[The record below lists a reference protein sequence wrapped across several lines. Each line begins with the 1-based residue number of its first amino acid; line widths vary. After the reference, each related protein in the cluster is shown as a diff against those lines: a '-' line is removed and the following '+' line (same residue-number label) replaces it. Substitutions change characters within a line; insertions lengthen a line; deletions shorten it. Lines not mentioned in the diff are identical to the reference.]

1 MICKI
6 TDMELFKILKNKKFI
21 AAVILLLL
29 LNCAF
34 FYITQQKNLKEFD
47 INIDAYSR
55 VFSENSYIFSED
67 NAKETVIEKN
77 NEIQIIKSFADAEKL
92 KAENAEEYEYYAQ
105 EEAALITEYPSLY
118 REYKEGKYLDE
129 ELSALTDFYSHFAY
143 QVEYQNDYQSYI
155 DSIAEN
161 SRELTSKK
169 LFSDKTSFSYKSI
182 QKTAHDFSKNR
193 DLQLKLVNDL
203 PVSAVLNYNI
213 RDFVLILLCVFIVII
228 FTAEKN
234 VNILINTCR
243 NGRMM
248 LKIKQLPVLLLFSF
262 LISSL
267 VYISEIL
274 IALKIY
280 NAPLDFSAPIQSADM
295 FSDCVLYI
303 SFLQLI
309 AVNIIFKAVIAVMT
323 ASLMWLLISLSSNI
337 ILDCGIAGAVAA
349 AELLLYKNISEQSSL
364 SFLKTFNI
372 FSLFDYSSITEYS
385 LISVFSVPV
394 RAEKIIWVIVLFITV
409 CVAVLVIISSKRN
422 YPVKTPSNV
431 FAFLQRILKY
441 LNTVYLKI
449 QSAVYAGRYETF
461 KLMHIGKGILVVAVF
476 FLIIGF
482 SFNTNTLVF
491 SPEETFLNDYYEEYG
506 GKLSSAVYDSIDK
519 MQSESQAVEKEFNAK
534 SKQFADGEISFEE
547 YELALAKNDAYD
559 TQRKA
564 VEVLR
569 EQVGR
574 IEVLKEKEIEPVL
587 INEAGYNSLFS
598 PLSNQSELL
607 LLLCAVI
614 IIFSSAFSIEKS
626 SNMLS
631 LNHCAKNGRQNL
643 YLKKILCVIPKTFA
657 LTLISYLSM
666 ILQINYFYKI
676 EYLSADIHNL
686 QILQNV
692 DIEVSI
698 LEYLIINFL
707 FEFLFVTAAAFI
719 TVSLSSFMPQMAVII
734 ISAGLF
740 VLPGALNMADID
752 FAKEVSASFL
762 FNFNSFVLDKGLNAY
777 SFAVHFILIIVCAAM
792 LYMSNRK
799 WCLTKDR

>member
-1 MICKI
+1 MICNI

-105 EEAALITEYPSLY
+105 EEAALITEYHSLY

-143 QVEYQNDYQSYI
+143 QAEYQNDYQSYI

-182 QKTAHDFSKNR
+182 QKTAQDFSKNR

-213 RDFVLILLCVFIVII
+213 GDFVLILLCVFIVII
-228 FTAEKN
+228 FKAEKN

-295 FSDCVLYI
+295 FSDCVLHI
-303 SFLQLI
+303 SILQLI
-309 AVNIIFKAVIAVMT
+309 VANIIFKAVIAVMT
-323 ASLMWLLISLSSNI
+323 AFLMWLLISLSSNI
-337 ILDCGIAGAVAA
+337 ILDCGIAGAIAA
-349 AELLLYKNISEQSSL
+349 EELLLYKNISEQSSL

-449 QSAVYAGRYETF
+449 QSTVYAGRYETF
-461 KLMHIGKGILVVAVF
+461 KLMHIGKGILVVSVF

-506 GKLSSAVYDSIDK
+506 GELSSAVYDSIDK
-519 MQSESQAVEKEFNAK
+519 MQSESQAVEKEFNVK

-574 IEVLKEKEIEPVL
+574 IEVLKEKGIEPVL

-614 IIFSSAFSIEKS
+614 IIFSSAFSIEKA

-643 YLKKILCVIPKTFA
+643 YFKKILCVIPKTFA

-752 FAKEVSASFL
+752 FAKEVSASFM
-762 FNFNSFVLDKGLNAY
+762 FNFNSFVLDKGLSAY
-777 SFAVHFILIIVCAAM
+777 SFAVNFILIIVCAAM

>member
-1 MICKI
+1 
-6 TDMELFKILKNKKFI
+6 MELFKILKNKKFI

-29 LNCAF
+29 LNCVF

-143 QVEYQNDYQSYI
+143 QAEYQNDYQSYI

-182 QKTAHDFSKNR
+182 KKTAQDFSKNR

-213 RDFVLILLCVFIVII
+213 GDFVLILLCVFIVII

-295 FSDCVLYI
+295 FSDCVLHI
-303 SFLQLI
+303 SILQLI
-309 AVNIIFKAVIAVMT
+309 AANIIFKAVIAVMT
-323 ASLMWLLISLSSNI
+323 AFLMWLLISLSSNI
-337 ILDCGIAGAVAA
+337 ILDCGIAGAIAA

-461 KLMHIGKGILVVAVF
+461 KLMHIGKGILVVAMF

-506 GKLSSAVYDSIDK
+506 GELSSAVYDSIDK

-574 IEVLKEKEIEPVL
+574 IEVLKEKGIEPVL

-607 LLLCAVI
+607 FLLCAVI
-614 IIFSSAFSIEKS
+614 IIFSSAFSIEKT

-740 VLPGALNMADID
+740 VLPGALNMADIN

-777 SFAVHFILIIVCAAM
+777 SFAVNFILIIVCAAM

>member
-1 MICKI
+1 MATLKHINSKNA
-6 TDMELFKILKNKKFI
+6 DYGAAEQYLLFEHDEFTMKPVLDETGRLIPREDCRLST
-21 AAVILLLL
+21 
-29 LNCAF
+29 LNCGGDDFAVACMRA
-34 FYITQQKNLKEFD
+34 NLR
-47 INIDAYSR
+47 Y
-55 VFSENSYIFSED
+55 
-67 NAKETVIEKN
+67 EKN
-77 NEIQIIKSFADAEKL
+77 QRREDVKSHHYIISFDPRDGPDNGL
-92 KAENAEEYEYYAQ
+92 TVDRVQ
-105 EEAALITEYPSLY
+105 ELGEQFC
-118 REYKEGKYLDE
+118 KE
-129 ELSALTDFYSHFAY
+129 HFPGH
-143 QVEYQNDYQSYI
+143 QV
-155 DSIAEN
+155 
-161 SRELTSKK
+161 
-169 LFSDKTSFSYKSI
+169 
-182 QKTAHDFSKNR
+182 
-193 DLQLKLVNDL
+193 LVCTHPDGHNH
-203 PVSAVLNYNI
+203 SGNI
-213 RDFVLILLCVFIVII
+213 HVHIVINSLRI
-228 FTAEKN
+228 EEVPF
-234 VNILINTCR
+234 
-243 NGRMM
+243 
-248 LKIKQLPVLLLFSF
+248 LPYMDRPV
-262 LISSL
+262 
-267 VYISEIL
+267 
-274 IALKIY
+274 
-280 NAPLDFSAPIQSADM
+280 DT
-295 FSDCVLYI
+295 
-303 SFLQLI
+303 
-309 AVNIIFKAVIAVMT
+309 KAGCKHRCT
-323 ASLMWLLISLSSNI
+323 
-337 ILDCGIAGAVAA
+337 D
-349 AELLLYKNISEQSSL
+349 
-364 SFLKTFNI
+364 
-372 FSLFDYSSITEYS
+372 
-385 LISVFSVPV
+385 
-394 RAEKIIWVIVLFITV
+394 
-409 CVAVLVIISSKRN
+409 
-422 YPVKTPSNV
+422 
-431 FAFLQRILKY
+431 LQRILKY

-491 SPEETFLNDYYEEYG
+491 SPEETFLNDYYEKYG

-519 MQSESQAVEKEFNAK
+519 MQSESQAVEKEFNVK
-534 SKQFADGEISFEE
+534 SKQFAEGEISFEE

-574 IEVLKEKEIEPVL
+574 IEVLKEKGIEPVL

-614 IIFSSAFSIEKS
+614 IIFSSAFSIEKA

-643 YLKKILCVIPKTFA
+643 YFKKILCVIPKTFA

-752 FAKEVSASFL
+752 FAKEVSASFM
-762 FNFNSFVLDKGLNAY
+762 FNFNSFVLDKGLSAY

-792 LYMSNRK
+792 FYMSNRR

>member
-1 MICKI
+1 
-6 TDMELFKILKNKKFI
+6 MELFKILKNKKFI

-29 LNCAF
+29 LNCVF

-143 QVEYQNDYQSYI
+143 QAEYQNDYQSYI

-182 QKTAHDFSKNR
+182 KKTAQDFSKNR

-213 RDFVLILLCVFIVII
+213 GDFVLILLCVFIVII

-248 LKIKQLPVLLLFSF
+248 LKIKQLPVLLLFSL

-295 FSDCVLYI
+295 FSDCVLHI
-303 SFLQLI
+303 SILQLI
-309 AVNIIFKAVIAVMT
+309 AANIIFKAVIAVMT
-323 ASLMWLLISLSSNI
+323 AFLMWLLISLSSNI
-337 ILDCGIAGAVAA
+337 ILDCGIAGAIAA

-461 KLMHIGKGILVVAVF
+461 KLMHIGKGILVVAMF

-519 MQSESQAVEKEFNAK
+519 MQSESQAVEKEFNVK
-534 SKQFADGEISFEE
+534 SKQFAEGEISFEE

-574 IEVLKEKEIEPVL
+574 IEVLKEKGIEPVF
-587 INEAGYNSLFS
+587 INESGYNSLFS

-614 IIFSSAFSIEKS
+614 IIFSSAFSIEKA

-657 LTLISYLSM
+657 LTLISYFSM

-698 LEYLIINFL
+698 LQYLIINFL

>member
-1 MICKI
+1 
-6 TDMELFKILKNKKFI
+6 MELFKILKNKKFI

-77 NEIQIIKSFADAEKL
+77 NEIQIIKSFSDAEKL

-105 EEAALITEYPSLY
+105 EEAALITEYHSLY

-143 QVEYQNDYQSYI
+143 QAEYQNDYQSYI

-182 QKTAHDFSKNR
+182 QKTAQDFSKNR

-213 RDFVLILLCVFIVII
+213 GDFVLILLCVFIVII

-280 NAPLDFSAPIQSADM
+280 NAPLDFSAPIQSAYM
-295 FSDCVLYI
+295 FSDCVLHI
-303 SFLQLI
+303 SILQLI
-309 AVNIIFKAVIAVMT
+309 VANIIFKAVIAVMT

-337 ILDCGIAGAVAA
+337 ILDCGIAGAIAA
-349 AELLLYKNISEQSSL
+349 AELLLYKNISEQSSF
-364 SFLKTFNI
+364 SFLKIFNI
-372 FSLFDYSSITEYS
+372 FSLFDYRSITEYS

-394 RAEKIIWVIVLFITV
+394 RAEKIIWVIVLFISV

-422 YPVKTPSNV
+422 YSVKTPSNV

-506 GKLSSAVYDSIDK
+506 GELSSAVYDSIDK
-519 MQSESQAVEKEFNAK
+519 MQSESQAVEKEFNVK
-534 SKQFADGEISFEE
+534 SKQFADGKISFEE

-574 IEVLKEKEIEPVL
+574 IEVLKEKGIEPVL

-614 IIFSSAFSIEKS
+614 IIFSSAFSIEKA

-643 YLKKILCVIPKTFA
+643 YLKKILCVIPKTFT
-657 LTLISYLSM
+657 LTLISYLYM

-740 VLPGALNMADID
+740 VLPGALNMADIN

-792 LYMSNRK
+792 LYMSNRR

>member
-1 MICKI
+1 
-6 TDMELFKILKNKKFI
+6 MELFKILKNKKFI

-47 INIDAYSR
+47 ISIDAYSR

-143 QVEYQNDYQSYI
+143 QAEYQNDYQSYI

-182 QKTAHDFSKNR
+182 QKTAQDFSKNR

-213 RDFVLILLCVFIVII
+213 GDFVLILLCVFIVII

-280 NAPLDFSAPIQSADM
+280 NAPLDFFAPIQSADM
-295 FSDCVLYI
+295 FSDCVLHI
-303 SFLQLI
+303 SILQLI

-394 RAEKIIWVIVLFITV
+394 RAEKIIWIIVLFITV
-409 CVAVLVIISSKRN
+409 CVAVLVIISAKRN

-506 GKLSSAVYDSIDK
+506 GELSSAVYDSIDK

-574 IEVLKEKEIEPVL
+574 IEVLKENGIEPVL

-614 IIFSSAFSIEKS
+614 IIFSSAFSIEKA
-626 SNMLS
+626 SNMFS

-740 VLPGALNMADID
+740 VLPGALNMANIN
-752 FAKEVSASFL
+752 FAKEVSASFM

-792 LYMSNRK
+792 LYMSNRR

>member
-1 MICKI
+1 
-6 TDMELFKILKNKKFI
+6 MELFKILKNKKFI

-143 QVEYQNDYQSYI
+143 QAEYQNDYQSYI

-213 RDFVLILLCVFIVII
+213 GDFVLILLCVFIVII

-295 FSDCVLYI
+295 FSDCILHI

-309 AVNIIFKAVIAVMT
+309 VVNIIFKAVIAVMT

-394 RAEKIIWVIVLFITV
+394 RAEKIIWIIVLFITV
-409 CVAVLVIISSKRN
+409 CVAVLVIISAKRN

-519 MQSESQAVEKEFNAK
+519 MQSESQAVEKEFNVK
-534 SKQFADGEISFEE
+534 SKQFAEGEISFEE

-574 IEVLKEKEIEPVL
+574 IEVLKEKGIEPVF

-614 IIFSSAFSIEKS
+614 IIFSSAFSIEKA

-643 YLKKILCVIPKTFA
+643 YFKKILCVISKTFA

-707 FEFLFVTAAAFI
+707 FEFLFVTAVAFI

-777 SFAVHFILIIVCAAM
+777 SFAVNFILIIVCAAM
-792 LYMSNRK
+792 LYMSNRR

>member
-1 MICKI
+1 
-6 TDMELFKILKNKKFI
+6 MELFKILKNKKFI

-143 QVEYQNDYQSYI
+143 QAEYQNDYQSYI

-213 RDFVLILLCVFIVII
+213 GDFVLILLCIFIVII

-248 LKIKQLPVLLLFSF
+248 LKIKQLPVLLLFPL

-295 FSDCVLYI
+295 FSDCVLHI

-309 AVNIIFKAVIAVMT
+309 VANIIFKAVIAVMT

-337 ILDCGIAGAVAA
+337 ILDCGIAGAIAA

-506 GKLSSAVYDSIDK
+506 GELSSAVYDSIDK

-574 IEVLKEKEIEPVL
+574 IEVLKEKGIEPVL

-598 PLSNQSELL
+598 TLSNQSELL

-676 EYLSADIHNL
+676 EYLSADIHNV

-707 FEFLFVTAAAFI
+707 FEFLFVTAVAFI

-740 VLPGALNMADID
+740 VLPGALNMADIN

-792 LYMSNRK
+792 LYMSNRR

>member
-1 MICKI
+1 
-6 TDMELFKILKNKKFI
+6 MELFKILKNKKFI

-118 REYKEGKYLDE
+118 REYKEGKYLDV

-143 QVEYQNDYQSYI
+143 QAEYQNDYQSYI

-182 QKTAHDFSKNR
+182 QKTAQDFSKNK

-213 RDFVLILLCVFIVII
+213 GDFVLILLCVFIVII

-248 LKIKQLPVLLLFSF
+248 LKIKQLPVLLLFSL

-295 FSDCVLYI
+295 FSDCVLHI
-303 SFLQLI
+303 SILQLI
-309 AVNIIFKAVIAVMT
+309 VANIIFKAAIAVMT
-323 ASLMWLLISLSSNI
+323 ASLMWLLISLNSNI
-337 ILDCGIAGAVAA
+337 ILDCGIAGAIAA

-461 KLMHIGKGILVVAVF
+461 KLMHIGKGVLVVAVF

-506 GKLSSAVYDSIDK
+506 GELSSAVYDSIDK

-534 SKQFADGEISFEE
+534 SKQFADGEISFGE

-569 EQVGR
+569 NQVGR
-574 IEVLKEKEIEPVL
+574 IEVLKEKGIEPVL

-614 IIFSSAFSIEKS
+614 IIFSSAFSIEKA

-707 FEFLFVTAAAFI
+707 FEFLFVTAVAFI

-740 VLPGALNMADID
+740 VLPGALNMADIN

-777 SFAVHFILIIVCAAM
+777 SFAVNFILIIVCAAM

>member
-1 MICKI
+1 
-6 TDMELFKILKNKKFI
+6 MELFKILKNKKFI

-77 NEIQIIKSFADAEKL
+77 NEIQIIKSFSDAEKL

-105 EEAALITEYPSLY
+105 EEAALITEYHSLY

-143 QVEYQNDYQSYI
+143 QAEYQNDYQSYI

-182 QKTAHDFSKNR
+182 QKTAQDFSKNR

-213 RDFVLILLCVFIVII
+213 GDFVLILLCVFIVII

-248 LKIKQLPVLLLFSF
+248 LKIKQLPVLLLFSL

-295 FSDCVLYI
+295 FSDCVLHI
-303 SFLQLI
+303 SILQLI
-309 AVNIIFKAVIAVMT
+309 VANIIFKAVIAVMT

-394 RAEKIIWVIVLFITV
+394 RAEKIILVIVLFITV

-449 QSAVYAGRYETF
+449 QSTVYAGRYETF
-461 KLMHIGKGILVVAVF
+461 KLMHIGKGILVVAMF

-506 GKLSSAVYDSIDK
+506 GKLSSTVYDSIDK
-519 MQSESQAVEKEFNAK
+519 MQSESQAVEKEFNVK
-534 SKQFADGEISFEE
+534 SKQFAEGEISFEE

-574 IEVLKEKEIEPVL
+574 IEVLKEKGIEPVL

-614 IIFSSAFSIEKS
+614 IIFSSAFSIEKT

-643 YLKKILCVIPKTFA
+643 YFKKILCVIPKTFT

-752 FAKEVSASFL
+752 FAKEVSASFM
-762 FNFNSFVLDKGLNAY
+762 FNFNSFVLDKGLSAY

-799 WCLTKDR
+799 WCLTKNR

>member
-1 MICKI
+1 
-6 TDMELFKILKNKKFI
+6 MELFKILKNKKFI

-34 FYITQQKNLKEFD
+34 FYITQQNNLKEFD

-67 NAKETVIEKN
+67 SAKETVIEKN

-143 QVEYQNDYQSYI
+143 QAEYQNDYQSYI
-155 DSIAEN
+155 ASIAEN

-182 QKTAHDFSKNR
+182 KKTAQDFSKNK

-213 RDFVLILLCVFIVII
+213 GDFVLILLCVFIVII

-280 NAPLDFSAPIQSADM
+280 NAPLDFSTPIQSADM
-295 FSDCVLYI
+295 FSDCVLHI
-303 SFLQLI
+303 SILQLI
-309 AVNIIFKAVIAVMT
+309 VANIIFKAVIAVMT

-337 ILDCGIAGAVAA
+337 ILDCGIAGAIAA
-349 AELLLYKNISEQSSL
+349 EELLLYKNISEQSSL

-506 GKLSSAVYDSIDK
+506 GELSSAVYDSIDK
-519 MQSESQAVEKEFNAK
+519 MQSESQAVEKEFNVK
-534 SKQFADGEISFEE
+534 SKQFAEGEISFEE

-574 IEVLKEKEIEPVL
+574 IEVLKEKGIEPVL

-607 LLLCAVI
+607 FLLCAVI
-614 IIFSSAFSIEKS
+614 IIFSSAFSIEKT

-643 YLKKILCVIPKTFA
+643 YFKKILCVIPKTFT

-752 FAKEVSASFL
+752 FAKEVSASFM
-762 FNFNSFVLDKGLNAY
+762 FNFNSFVLDKGLSAY

-792 LYMSNRK
+792 LYMSNRR

>member
-1 MICKI
+1 
-6 TDMELFKILKNKKFI
+6 MELFKILKNKKFI

-67 NAKETVIEKN
+67 SAKETVIEKN

-105 EEAALITEYPSLY
+105 EEAALITEYHSLY

-143 QVEYQNDYQSYI
+143 QAEYQNDYQSYI

-182 QKTAHDFSKNR
+182 QKTAQDFSKNR

-213 RDFVLILLCVFIVII
+213 GDFVLILLCVFIVII

-248 LKIKQLPVLLLFSF
+248 LKIKQLPVLLLFSL

-295 FSDCVLYI
+295 FSDCVLHI
-303 SFLQLI
+303 SILQLI
-309 AVNIIFKAVIAVMT
+309 VANIIFKAVIAVMT
-323 ASLMWLLISLSSNI
+323 ASLMWLLISLSNNI
-337 ILDCGIAGAVAA
+337 ILDCGIAGAIAA

-449 QSAVYAGRYETF
+449 QSTVYAGRYETF
-461 KLMHIGKGILVVAVF
+461 KLMHIGKGILVVSVF

-506 GKLSSAVYDSIDK
+506 GELSSAVYDSIDK
-519 MQSESQAVEKEFNAK
+519 MQSESQAVEKEFNVK

-574 IEVLKEKEIEPVL
+574 IEVLKEKGIEPVL

-614 IIFSSAFSIEKS
+614 IIFSSAFSIEKA

-643 YLKKILCVIPKTFA
+643 YLKKILCVIPKTSA

-740 VLPGALNMADID
+740 VLPGALNMADIN

-777 SFAVHFILIIVCAAM
+777 SFAVNFILIIVCAAM
-792 LYMSNRK
+792 LYMSNRR

>member
-1 MICKI
+1 
-6 TDMELFKILKNKKFI
+6 MELFKILKNKKFI

-77 NEIQIIKSFADAEKL
+77 NEIQIIKSFSDAEKL

-105 EEAALITEYPSLY
+105 EEAALITEYHSLY

-143 QVEYQNDYQSYI
+143 QAEYQNDYQSYI

-182 QKTAHDFSKNR
+182 QKTAQDFSKNR

-213 RDFVLILLCVFIVII
+213 GDFVLILLCVFIVII

-295 FSDCVLYI
+295 FSDCVLHI
-303 SFLQLI
+303 SILQLI
-309 AVNIIFKAVIAVMT
+309 VANIIFKAVIAVMT

-337 ILDCGIAGAVAA
+337 ILDCGIAGAIAA

-506 GKLSSAVYDSIDK
+506 GELSSAVYDSIDK
-519 MQSESQAVEKEFNAK
+519 MQSESQAVEKEFNVK

-574 IEVLKEKEIEPVL
+574 IEVLKEKGIEPVL

-614 IIFSSAFSIEKS
+614 IIFSSAFSIEKA

-740 VLPGALNMADID
+740 VLPGALNMADIN

-762 FNFNSFVLDKGLNAY
+762 FNFNSFVLDKGLSAH

-792 LYMSNRK
+792 LYMSNRR

>member
-1 MICKI
+1 
-6 TDMELFKILKNKKFI
+6 MELFKILKNKKFI

-29 LNCAF
+29 LNCVF

-143 QVEYQNDYQSYI
+143 QAEYQNDYQSYI

-182 QKTAHDFSKNR
+182 QKTAQDFSKNR

-213 RDFVLILLCVFIVII
+213 GDFVLILLCVFIVII
-228 FTAEKN
+228 FKAEKN

-295 FSDCVLYI
+295 FSDCVLHI
-303 SFLQLI
+303 SILQLI
-309 AVNIIFKAVIAVMT
+309 VANIIFKAVIAVMT

-337 ILDCGIAGAVAA
+337 ILDCGIAGAIAA
-349 AELLLYKNISEQSSL
+349 EELLLYKNISEQSSL

-449 QSAVYAGRYETF
+449 QSTVYAGRYETF
-461 KLMHIGKGILVVAVF
+461 KLMHIGKGILVVSVF

-506 GKLSSAVYDSIDK
+506 GELSSAVYDSIDK
-519 MQSESQAVEKEFNAK
+519 MQSESQAVEKEFNVK

-574 IEVLKEKEIEPVL
+574 IEVLKEKGIEPVL

-614 IIFSSAFSIEKS
+614 IIFSSAFSIEKA

-643 YLKKILCVIPKTFA
+643 YFKKILCVIPKTFA

-752 FAKEVSASFL
+752 FAKEVSASFM
-762 FNFNSFVLDKGLNAY
+762 FNFNSFVLDKGLSAY
-777 SFAVHFILIIVCAAM
+777 SFAVNFILIIVCAAM

>member
-1 MICKI
+1 
-6 TDMELFKILKNKKFI
+6 MELFKILKNKKFI

-67 NAKETVIEKN
+67 SAKETVIEKN

-143 QVEYQNDYQSYI
+143 QAEYQNDYQSYI

-213 RDFVLILLCVFIVII
+213 GDFVLILLCVFIVII

-248 LKIKQLPVLLLFSF
+248 LKIKQLPVLLLLSF

-295 FSDCVLYI
+295 FSDCVLHI
-303 SFLQLI
+303 SILQLI
-309 AVNIIFKAVIAVMT
+309 VANIIFKAVIAVMT

-491 SPEETFLNDYYEEYG
+491 SSEETFLNDYYEEYG
-506 GKLSSAVYDSIDK
+506 GELSSAVYDSIDK
-519 MQSESQAVEKEFNAK
+519 MQSESQDVEKEFNAK

-574 IEVLKEKEIEPVL
+574 IEVLKEKGIEPVL

-607 LLLCAVI
+607 FLLCAVI
-614 IIFSSAFSIEKS
+614 IIFSSAFSIEKA

-657 LTLISYLSM
+657 LILISYLSM

-752 FAKEVSASFL
+752 FAKEVSVSFL

-792 LYMSNRK
+792 LYMSNRR

>member
-1 MICKI
+1 
-6 TDMELFKILKNKKFI
+6 MELFKILKNKKFI

-67 NAKETVIEKN
+67 SAKETVIEKN

-143 QVEYQNDYQSYI
+143 QAEYQNDYQSYI

-182 QKTAHDFSKNR
+182 QKTAQDFSKNR

-213 RDFVLILLCVFIVII
+213 GDFVLILLCVFIVII

-295 FSDCVLYI
+295 FSDCVLHI
-303 SFLQLI
+303 SILQLI
-309 AVNIIFKAVIAVMT
+309 VANIIFKAVIAVMT

-337 ILDCGIAGAVAA
+337 ILDCGIAGAIAA
-349 AELLLYKNISEQSSL
+349 AELLLYKNISEQSSF
-364 SFLKTFNI
+364 SFLKIFNI
-372 FSLFDYSSITEYS
+372 FSLFDYRSITEYS

-394 RAEKIIWVIVLFITV
+394 RAEKIIWVIVLFISV

-422 YPVKTPSNV
+422 YSVKTPSNV

-506 GKLSSAVYDSIDK
+506 GELSSAVYDSIDK
-519 MQSESQAVEKEFNAK
+519 MQSESQAVEKEFNVK
-534 SKQFADGEISFEE
+534 SKQFADGKISFEE

-574 IEVLKEKEIEPVL
+574 IEVLKEKGIEPVL

-614 IIFSSAFSIEKS
+614 IIFSSAFSIEKA

-643 YLKKILCVIPKTFA
+643 YLKKILCVIPKTFT
-657 LTLISYLSM
+657 LTLISYLYM

-740 VLPGALNMADID
+740 VLPGALNMADIN

-792 LYMSNRK
+792 LYMSNRR

>member
-1 MICKI
+1 
-6 TDMELFKILKNKKFI
+6 MELFKILKNKKFI

-47 INIDAYSR
+47 INIDTYSR
-55 VFSENSYIFSED
+55 VFSENSYIFSKD

-105 EEAALITEYPSLY
+105 EEAALITEYSSLY

-143 QVEYQNDYQSYI
+143 QAEYQNDYQSYI

-182 QKTAHDFSKNR
+182 QKTAQDFSKNR

-213 RDFVLILLCVFIVII
+213 GDFVLILLCVFIVII

-295 FSDCVLYI
+295 FSDCVLHI
-303 SFLQLI
+303 SILQLI
-309 AVNIIFKAVIAVMT
+309 VANIIFKAVIAVMT

-337 ILDCGIAGAVAA
+337 ILDCGIAGAIAA
-349 AELLLYKNISEQSSL
+349 AELLLYKNISEQSSF
-364 SFLKTFNI
+364 SFLKIFNI
-372 FSLFDYSSITEYS
+372 FSLFDYRSITEYS

-394 RAEKIIWVIVLFITV
+394 RAEKIIWVIVLFISV

-422 YPVKTPSNV
+422 YSVKTPSNV

-461 KLMHIGKGILVVAVF
+461 KLMHIGKGILVVTVF

-506 GKLSSAVYDSIDK
+506 GELSSAVYDSIDK
-519 MQSESQAVEKEFNAK
+519 MQSESQAVEKEFNVK
-534 SKQFADGEISFEE
+534 SKQFADGKISFEE

-574 IEVLKEKEIEPVL
+574 IEVLKEKGIEPVL

-614 IIFSSAFSIEKS
+614 IIFSSAFSIEKA

-643 YLKKILCVIPKTFA
+643 YLKKILCVIPKTFT
-657 LTLISYLSM
+657 LTLISYLYM

-740 VLPGALNMADID
+740 VLPGALNMADIN

-792 LYMSNRK
+792 LYMSNRR

>member
-1 MICKI
+1 
-6 TDMELFKILKNKKFI
+6 MELFKILKNKKFI

-118 REYKEGKYLDE
+118 REYKEGKYLDV

-143 QVEYQNDYQSYI
+143 QAEYQNDYQSYI

-182 QKTAHDFSKNR
+182 QKTAQDFSKNK

-213 RDFVLILLCVFIVII
+213 GDFVLILLCVFIVII

-248 LKIKQLPVLLLFSF
+248 LKIKQLPVLLLFSL

-295 FSDCVLYI
+295 FSDCVLHI
-303 SFLQLI
+303 SILQLI
-309 AVNIIFKAVIAVMT
+309 VANIIFKAAIAVMT
-323 ASLMWLLISLSSNI
+323 ASLMWLLISLNSNI
-337 ILDCGIAGAVAA
+337 ILDCGIAGAIAA

-449 QSAVYAGRYETF
+449 QNTVYAGRYETF

-506 GKLSSAVYDSIDK
+506 GELSSAVYDSIDK
-519 MQSESQAVEKEFNAK
+519 MQSESQAVEKEFNVK
-534 SKQFADGEISFEE
+534 SKQFAEGEISFEE

-574 IEVLKEKEIEPVL
+574 IEVLKEKGIEPVL

-607 LLLCAVI
+607 FLLCAVI
-614 IIFSSAFSIEKS
+614 IIFSSAFSIEKT

-643 YLKKILCVIPKTFA
+643 YFKKILCVIPKTFA

-762 FNFNSFVLDKGLNAY
+762 FNFNSFVLDKGLSAY

-792 LYMSNRK
+792 LYMSNRR

>member
-1 MICKI
+1 
-6 TDMELFKILKNKKFI
+6 MELFKILKNKKFI

-77 NEIQIIKSFADAEKL
+77 NEIQIIKSFSDAEKL

-105 EEAALITEYPSLY
+105 EEAALITEYHSLY

-143 QVEYQNDYQSYI
+143 QAEYQNDYQSYI

-182 QKTAHDFSKNR
+182 QKTAQDFSKNR

-213 RDFVLILLCVFIVII
+213 GDFVLILLCVFIVII

-280 NAPLDFSAPIQSADM
+280 NAPLDFSAPIQSAYM
-295 FSDCVLYI
+295 FSDCVLHI
-303 SFLQLI
+303 SILQLI
-309 AVNIIFKAVIAVMT
+309 VANIIFKAVIAVMT

-337 ILDCGIAGAVAA
+337 ILDCGIAGAIAA

-506 GKLSSAVYDSIDK
+506 GELSSTVYDSIDK

-559 TQRKA
+559 TQQKA

-574 IEVLKEKEIEPVL
+574 IEVLKEKGIEPVL

-740 VLPGALNMADID
+740 VLPGALNMADIN
-752 FAKEVSASFL
+752 FAKEVSASFM

-792 LYMSNRK
+792 LYMSNRR

>member
-1 MICKI
+1 
-6 TDMELFKILKNKKFI
+6 MELFKILKNKKFI

-47 INIDAYSR
+47 INIDTYSR
-55 VFSENSYIFSED
+55 VFSENSYIFSKD

-105 EEAALITEYPSLY
+105 EEAALITEYSSLY

-143 QVEYQNDYQSYI
+143 QAEYQNDYQSYI

-182 QKTAHDFSKNR
+182 QKTAQDFSKNR

-213 RDFVLILLCVFIVII
+213 GDFVLILLCVFIVII

-295 FSDCVLYI
+295 FSDCVLHI
-303 SFLQLI
+303 SILQLI
-309 AVNIIFKAVIAVMT
+309 AANIIFKAVIAVMT
-323 ASLMWLLISLSSNI
+323 AFLMWLLISLSSNI
-337 ILDCGIAGAVAA
+337 ILDCGIAGAIAA

-461 KLMHIGKGILVVAVF
+461 KLMHIGKGILVVAMF

-519 MQSESQAVEKEFNAK
+519 MQSESQAVEKEFNVK
-534 SKQFADGEISFEE
+534 SKQFAEGEISFEE

-574 IEVLKEKEIEPVL
+574 IEVLKEKGIEPVF
-587 INEAGYNSLFS
+587 INESGYNSLFS

-614 IIFSSAFSIEKS
+614 IIFSSAFSIEKA

-657 LTLISYLSM
+657 LTLISYFSM

-698 LEYLIINFL
+698 LQYLIINFL

>member
-1 MICKI
+1 
-6 TDMELFKILKNKKFI
+6 MELFKILKNKKFI
-21 AAVILLLL
+21 ATVILLLL

-67 NAKETVIEKN
+67 SAKETVIEKN

-105 EEAALITEYPSLY
+105 EEAALITEYHSLY

-143 QVEYQNDYQSYI
+143 QAEYQNDYQSYI
-155 DSIAEN
+155 ASIAEN

-182 QKTAHDFSKNR
+182 QKTAQDFSKNR

-213 RDFVLILLCVFIVII
+213 GDFVLILLCVFIVII

-248 LKIKQLPVLLLFSF
+248 LKIKQLPVLLLFSL

-295 FSDCVLYI
+295 FSDCVLHI
-303 SFLQLI
+303 SILQLI
-309 AVNIIFKAVIAVMT
+309 VANIIFKAVIAVMT

-449 QSAVYAGRYETF
+449 QNTVYAGRYETF
-461 KLMHIGKGILVVAVF
+461 KLMHIGKGILVVSVF

-519 MQSESQAVEKEFNAK
+519 MQSESQAVEKEFNVK

-574 IEVLKEKEIEPVL
+574 IEVLKEKGIEPVL

-614 IIFSSAFSIEKS
+614 IIFSSAFSIEKA

-643 YLKKILCVIPKTFA
+643 YLKKILCVIPKTFT

-752 FAKEVSASFL
+752 FAKEVSASFM
-762 FNFNSFVLDKGLNAY
+762 FNFNSFVLDKGLSAY

-792 LYMSNRK
+792 LYMSNRR

>member
-1 MICKI
+1 
-6 TDMELFKILKNKKFI
+6 MELFKILKNKKFI

-67 NAKETVIEKN
+67 SAKETVIEKN
-77 NEIQIIKSFADAEKL
+77 NEIQIIKSFSDAEKL

-105 EEAALITEYPSLY
+105 EKAALITEYPSLY

-143 QVEYQNDYQSYI
+143 QAEYQNDYQSYI

-213 RDFVLILLCVFIVII
+213 GDFVLILLCVFIVII

-295 FSDCVLYI
+295 FSDCVLHI
-303 SFLQLI
+303 SILQLI
-309 AVNIIFKAVIAVMT
+309 VANIIFKAAIAVMT
-323 ASLMWLLISLSSNI
+323 ASLMWLLISLNSNI
-337 ILDCGIAGAVAA
+337 ILDCGIAGAIAA

-449 QSAVYAGRYETF
+449 QNTVYAGRYETF

-506 GKLSSAVYDSIDK
+506 GELSSAVYDSIDK

-534 SKQFADGEISFEE
+534 SKQFADGEIPFEE

-569 EQVGR
+569 DQVER
-574 IEVLKEKEIEPVL
+574 IEVLKEKGIEPVL

-614 IIFSSAFSIEKS
+614 IIFSSAFSIEKT

-792 LYMSNRK
+792 LYISNRK

>member
-1 MICKI
+1 
-6 TDMELFKILKNKKFI
+6 MELFKILKNKKFI

-77 NEIQIIKSFADAEKL
+77 NEIQIIKSFSDAEKL

-105 EEAALITEYPSLY
+105 EEAALITEYHSLY

-143 QVEYQNDYQSYI
+143 QAEYQNDYQSYI

-182 QKTAHDFSKNR
+182 QKTAQDFSKNR

-213 RDFVLILLCVFIVII
+213 GDFVLILLCVFIVII

-295 FSDCVLYI
+295 FSDCVLHI
-303 SFLQLI
+303 SILQLI
-309 AVNIIFKAVIAVMT
+309 VANIIFKAVIAVMT

-337 ILDCGIAGAVAA
+337 ILDCGIAGAIAA

-506 GKLSSAVYDSIDK
+506 GELSSAVYDSIDK
-519 MQSESQAVEKEFNAK
+519 MQSESQAVEKEFNVK

-574 IEVLKEKEIEPVL
+574 IEVLKEKGIEPVL

-614 IIFSSAFSIEKS
+614 IIFSSAFSIEKA

-752 FAKEVSASFL
+752 FAKEVSASFM
-762 FNFNSFVLDKGLNAY
+762 FNFNSFVLDKGLSAY

-792 LYMSNRK
+792 LYMSNRR

>member
-1 MICKI
+1 
-6 TDMELFKILKNKKFI
+6 MELFKILKNKKFI

-29 LNCAF
+29 LNCVF

-143 QVEYQNDYQSYI
+143 QAEYQNDYQSYI

-182 QKTAHDFSKNR
+182 KKTAQDFSKNR

-213 RDFVLILLCVFIVII
+213 GDFVLILLCVFIVII

-248 LKIKQLPVLLLFSF
+248 LKIKQLPVLLLFSL

-280 NAPLDFSAPIQSADM
+280 NAPLDFSDPIQSADM
-295 FSDCVLYI
+295 FSDCVLHI
-303 SFLQLI
+303 SILQLI
-309 AVNIIFKAVIAVMT
+309 AANIIFKAVIAVMT
-323 ASLMWLLISLSSNI
+323 AFLMWLLISLSSNI
-337 ILDCGIAGAVAA
+337 ILDCGIAGAIAA

-461 KLMHIGKGILVVAVF
+461 KLMHIGKGILVVAMF

-519 MQSESQAVEKEFNAK
+519 MQSESQAVEKEFNVK
-534 SKQFADGEISFEE
+534 SKQFAEGEISFEE

-574 IEVLKEKEIEPVL
+574 IEVLKEKGIEPVF
-587 INEAGYNSLFS
+587 INESGYNSLFS

-614 IIFSSAFSIEKS
+614 IIFSSAFSIEKA

-657 LTLISYLSM
+657 LTLISYFSM

-698 LEYLIINFL
+698 LQYLIINFL

>member
-1 MICKI
+1 
-6 TDMELFKILKNKKFI
+6 MELFKILKNKKFI

-105 EEAALITEYPSLY
+105 EEAALITEYHSLY

-143 QVEYQNDYQSYI
+143 QAEYQNDYQSYI

-182 QKTAHDFSKNR
+182 QKTAQDFSKNR

-213 RDFVLILLCVFIVII
+213 GDFVLILLCVFIVII

-295 FSDCVLYI
+295 FSDCVLHI
-303 SFLQLI
+303 SILQLI
-309 AVNIIFKAVIAVMT
+309 VANIIFKAVIAVMT

-422 YPVKTPSNV
+422 YSVKTPSNV

-449 QSAVYAGRYETF
+449 QNTVYAGRYETF

-506 GKLSSAVYDSIDK
+506 GELSSAVYDSIDK
-519 MQSESQAVEKEFNAK
+519 MQSESQAVEKEFNVK

-569 EQVGR
+569 NQVGR
-574 IEVLKEKEIEPVL
+574 IEVLKEKGIEPVM

-598 PLSNQSELL
+598 PLTNQSELL

-614 IIFSSAFSIEKS
+614 IIFSSAFSIEKA

-643 YLKKILCVIPKTFA
+643 YFKKILCVIPKTFA

-762 FNFNSFVLDKGLNAY
+762 FNFNSFVLDKGLSAY

>member
-1 MICKI
+1 
-6 TDMELFKILKNKKFI
+6 MELFKILKNKKFI

-118 REYKEGKYLDE
+118 REYKEGKYLDV

-143 QVEYQNDYQSYI
+143 QAEYQNDYQSYI

-182 QKTAHDFSKNR
+182 QKTAQDFSKNR

-213 RDFVLILLCVFIVII
+213 GDFVLILLCVFIVII

-248 LKIKQLPVLLLFSF
+248 LKIKQLPVLLLFSL

-295 FSDCVLYI
+295 FSDCVLHI
-303 SFLQLI
+303 SILQLI
-309 AVNIIFKAVIAVMT
+309 VANIIFKAVIAVMT
-323 ASLMWLLISLSSNI
+323 ASLMWLLISLSNNI
-337 ILDCGIAGAVAA
+337 ILDCGIAGAIAA

-449 QSAVYAGRYETF
+449 QSAVYARRYETF

-491 SPEETFLNDYYEEYG
+491 SSEETFLNDYYEEYG
-506 GKLSSAVYDSIDK
+506 GELSSAVYDSIDK
-519 MQSESQAVEKEFNAK
+519 MQSESQAVEKEFNVK

-574 IEVLKEKEIEPVL
+574 IEVLKENGIEPVL

-614 IIFSSAFSIEKS
+614 IIFSSAFSIEKT

-740 VLPGALNMADID
+740 VLPGALNMADIN
-752 FAKEVSASFL
+752 FAKEVSASFM
-762 FNFNSFVLDKGLNAY
+762 FNFNSFVLDKGLSAY

>member
-1 MICKI
+1 
-6 TDMELFKILKNKKFI
+6 MELFKILKNKKFI

-55 VFSENSYIFSED
+55 VFSENSYIFFED

-143 QVEYQNDYQSYI
+143 QAEYQNDYQSYI

-182 QKTAHDFSKNR
+182 QKTAQDFSKNR

-213 RDFVLILLCVFIVII
+213 GDFVLILLCVFIVII

-234 VNILINTCR
+234 VNLLINTCR

-295 FSDCVLYI
+295 FSDCVLHI

-309 AVNIIFKAVIAVMT
+309 VVNIIFKAVIAVMT

-394 RAEKIIWVIVLFITV
+394 RAEKIIWIIVLFITV
-409 CVAVLVIISSKRN
+409 CVAVLVIISAKRN

-506 GKLSSAVYDSIDK
+506 GELSSAVYDSIDK

-569 EQVGR
+569 DQVER
-574 IEVLKEKEIEPVL
+574 IEVLKEKGIEPVL

-643 YLKKILCVIPKTFA
+643 CFKKILCVIPKTFA

-666 ILQINYFYKI
+666 IFQINYFYKI

-740 VLPGALNMADID
+740 VLPGALNMADIN
-752 FAKEVSASFL
+752 FAKEVSAFFL

>member
-1 MICKI
+1 
-6 TDMELFKILKNKKFI
+6 MELFKILKNKKFI

-67 NAKETVIEKN
+67 SAKETVIEKN

-143 QVEYQNDYQSYI
+143 QAEYQNDYQSYI

-213 RDFVLILLCVFIVII
+213 GDFVLILLCIFIVII

-234 VNILINTCR
+234 VNLLINTCR

-295 FSDCVLYI
+295 FSDCVLHI
-303 SFLQLI
+303 SILQLI
-309 AVNIIFKAVIAVMT
+309 VANIIFKAVIAVMT

-337 ILDCGIAGAVAA
+337 ILDCGIAGAIAA
-349 AELLLYKNISEQSSL
+349 EELLLYKNISEQSSL

-449 QSAVYAGRYETF
+449 QSTVYAGRYETF
-461 KLMHIGKGILVVAVF
+461 KLMHIGKGILVVSVF

-506 GKLSSAVYDSIDK
+506 GELSSAVYDSIDK
-519 MQSESQAVEKEFNAK
+519 MQSESQAVEKEFNVK

-574 IEVLKEKEIEPVL
+574 IEVLKEKGIEPVL

-614 IIFSSAFSIEKS
+614 IIFSSAFSIEKA

-643 YLKKILCVIPKTFA
+643 YFKKILCVIPKTFA

-752 FAKEVSASFL
+752 FAKEVSASFM
-762 FNFNSFVLDKGLNAY
+762 FNFNSFVLDKGLSAY
-777 SFAVHFILIIVCAAM
+777 SFAVNFILIIVCAAM

>member
-1 MICKI
+1 
-6 TDMELFKILKNKKFI
+6 MELFKILKNKKFI

-34 FYITQQKNLKEFD
+34 FYITQQKILKEFD

-77 NEIQIIKSFADAEKL
+77 NEIQIIKSFSDAEKL

-143 QVEYQNDYQSYI
+143 QAEYQNDYQSYI

-182 QKTAHDFSKNR
+182 QKTAQDFSKNR

-213 RDFVLILLCVFIVII
+213 GDFVLILLCVFIVII
-228 FTAEKN
+228 FKAEKN

-295 FSDCVLYI
+295 FSDCVLHI
-303 SFLQLI
+303 SILQLI

-337 ILDCGIAGAVAA
+337 ILDCGIVGAIAA
-349 AELLLYKNISEQSSL
+349 AELLLYKNISEQSSF

-394 RAEKIIWVIVLFITV
+394 RAEKIIWIIVLFITV
-409 CVAVLVIISSKRN
+409 CVAVLVIISAKRN

-506 GKLSSAVYDSIDK
+506 GELSSAVYDSIDK
-519 MQSESQAVEKEFNAK
+519 MQSESQAVEKEFNVK

-574 IEVLKEKEIEPVL
+574 IEVLKEKGIEPVL

-614 IIFSSAFSIEKS
+614 IIFSSAFSIEKA

-740 VLPGALNMADID
+740 VLPGALNMADIN

-777 SFAVHFILIIVCAAM
+777 SFAVNFILIIVCAAM

>member
-1 MICKI
+1 
-6 TDMELFKILKNKKFI
+6 MELFKILKNKKFI

-47 INIDAYSR
+47 INIDTYSR
-55 VFSENSYIFSED
+55 VFSENSYIFSKD

-105 EEAALITEYPSLY
+105 EEAALITEYSSLY

-143 QVEYQNDYQSYI
+143 QAEYQNDYQSYI

-182 QKTAHDFSKNR
+182 QKTAQDFSKNR

-213 RDFVLILLCVFIVII
+213 GDFVLILLCVFIVII

-295 FSDCVLYI
+295 FSDCVLHI
-303 SFLQLI
+303 SILQLI
-309 AVNIIFKAVIAVMT
+309 VANIIFKAVIAVMT

-337 ILDCGIAGAVAA
+337 ILDCGIVGAVAA
-349 AELLLYKNISEQSSL
+349 AELLLYKNISEQSSF

-506 GKLSSAVYDSIDK
+506 GELSSAVYDSIDK
-519 MQSESQAVEKEFNAK
+519 MQSESQAVEKEFNVK
-534 SKQFADGEISFEE
+534 SKQFAEGEISFEE

-574 IEVLKEKEIEPVL
+574 IEVLKEKGIEPVL

-614 IIFSSAFSIEKS
+614 IIFSSAFSIEKA

-643 YLKKILCVIPKTFA
+643 YFKKILCVIPKTFA
-657 LTLISYLSM
+657 LILISYLSM

-752 FAKEVSASFL
+752 FAKEVSASFM
-762 FNFNSFVLDKGLNAY
+762 FNFNSFVLDKGLSAY

>member
-1 MICKI
+1 
-6 TDMELFKILKNKKFI
+6 MELFKILKNKKFI

-67 NAKETVIEKN
+67 SAKETVIEKN

-105 EEAALITEYPSLY
+105 EEAALITEYHSLY

-143 QVEYQNDYQSYI
+143 QAEYQNDYQSYI

-182 QKTAHDFSKNR
+182 KKTAQDFSKNK

-213 RDFVLILLCVFIVII
+213 GDFVLILLCVFIVII

-295 FSDCVLYI
+295 FSDCVLHI
-303 SFLQLI
+303 SILQLI

-337 ILDCGIAGAVAA
+337 ILDCGIVGAIAA

-491 SPEETFLNDYYEEYG
+491 SSEETFLNDYYEEYG
-506 GKLSSAVYDSIDK
+506 GELSSAVYDSIDK
-519 MQSESQAVEKEFNAK
+519 MQSESQAVEKEFNVK

-574 IEVLKEKEIEPVL
+574 IEVLKEKGIEPVL

-614 IIFSSAFSIEKS
+614 IIFSSAFSIEKA

-643 YLKKILCVIPKTFA
+643 YFKKILCVIPKTFT

-762 FNFNSFVLDKGLNAY
+762 FNFNSFVLDKDLSAY

-792 LYMSNRK
+792 LYMSNRR

>member
-1 MICKI
+1 
-6 TDMELFKILKNKKFI
+6 MELFKILKNKKFI

-55 VFSENSYIFSED
+55 VFSENSYIFFED

-143 QVEYQNDYQSYI
+143 QAEYQNDYQSYI

-182 QKTAHDFSKNR
+182 QKTAQDFSKNR

-213 RDFVLILLCVFIVII
+213 GDFVLILLCVFIVII

-295 FSDCVLYI
+295 FSDCVLHI
-303 SFLQLI
+303 SILQLI
-309 AVNIIFKAVIAVMT
+309 VANIIFKAVIAVMT

-337 ILDCGIAGAVAA
+337 ILDCGIAGAIAA
-349 AELLLYKNISEQSSL
+349 AELLLYKNISEQSSF

-506 GKLSSAVYDSIDK
+506 GELSSAVYDSIDK

-574 IEVLKEKEIEPVL
+574 IEVLKENGIEPVL

-614 IIFSSAFSIEKS
+614 IIFSSAFSIEKT

-740 VLPGALNMADID
+740 VLPGALNMADIN

-792 LYMSNRK
+792 LYMSNRR

>member
-1 MICKI
+1 
-6 TDMELFKILKNKKFI
+6 MELFKILKNKKFI

-34 FYITQQKNLKEFD
+34 FYITQQKILKEFD
-47 INIDAYSR
+47 INIDTYSR

-77 NEIQIIKSFADAEKL
+77 NEIQIIKSFSDAEKL

-143 QVEYQNDYQSYI
+143 QAEYQNDYQSYI

-182 QKTAHDFSKNR
+182 QKTAQDFSKNR

-213 RDFVLILLCVFIVII
+213 GDFVLILLCVFIVII

-280 NAPLDFSAPIQSADM
+280 NAPLDFSAPIQSAYM
-295 FSDCVLYI
+295 FSDCVLHI
-303 SFLQLI
+303 SILQLI
-309 AVNIIFKAVIAVMT
+309 VANIIFKAVIAVMT

-337 ILDCGIAGAVAA
+337 ILDCGIAGAIAA
-349 AELLLYKNISEQSSL
+349 AELLLYKNISEQSSF
-364 SFLKTFNI
+364 SFLKIFNI
-372 FSLFDYSSITEYS
+372 FSLFDYRSITEYS

-394 RAEKIIWVIVLFITV
+394 RAEKIIWVIVLFISV

-422 YPVKTPSNV
+422 YSVKTPSNV

-506 GKLSSAVYDSIDK
+506 GELSSAVYDSIDK
-519 MQSESQAVEKEFNAK
+519 MQSESQAVEKEFNVK
-534 SKQFADGEISFEE
+534 SKQFADGKISFEE

-574 IEVLKEKEIEPVL
+574 IEVLKEKGIEPVL

-614 IIFSSAFSIEKS
+614 IIFSSAFSIEKA

-643 YLKKILCVIPKTFA
+643 YLKKILCVIPKTFT
-657 LTLISYLSM
+657 LTLISYLYM

-740 VLPGALNMADID
+740 VLPGALNMADIN

-792 LYMSNRK
+792 LYMSNRR

>member
-1 MICKI
+1 
-6 TDMELFKILKNKKFI
+6 MELFKILKNKKFI

-47 INIDAYSR
+47 INIDAYSC

-67 NAKETVIEKN
+67 NTKETVIEKN

-143 QVEYQNDYQSYI
+143 QAEYQNDYQSYI

-182 QKTAHDFSKNR
+182 KKTAQDFSKNR

-213 RDFVLILLCVFIVII
+213 GDFVLILLCVFIVII

-248 LKIKQLPVLLLFSF
+248 LKIKQLPILLLFSF

-295 FSDCVLYI
+295 FSDCVLHI
-303 SFLQLI
+303 SILQLI
-309 AVNIIFKAVIAVMT
+309 VAIIIFKAVIAVMT
-323 ASLMWLLISLSSNI
+323 TSLMWLLISLSSNI
-337 ILDCGIAGAVAA
+337 ILDCGIAGAIAA
-349 AELLLYKNISEQSSL
+349 AELLLYKNISEQSSF
-364 SFLKTFNI
+364 SFLKIFNI
-372 FSLFDYSSITEYS
+372 FSLFDYRSITEYS

-394 RAEKIIWVIVLFITV
+394 RAEKIIWVIVLFISV

-431 FAFLQRILKY
+431 FSFLQRILKY

-506 GKLSSAVYDSIDK
+506 GELSSAVYDSIDK
-519 MQSESQAVEKEFNAK
+519 MQSESQAVEKEFNVK

-574 IEVLKEKEIEPVL
+574 IEVLKEKGIEPVL

-614 IIFSSAFSIEKS
+614 IIFSSAFSIEKA

-643 YLKKILCVIPKTFA
+643 YFKKILCVIPKTFA

-740 VLPGALNMADID
+740 VLPGALNMADIN

-792 LYMSNRK
+792 LYMSNRR

>member
-1 MICKI
+1 
-6 TDMELFKILKNKKFI
+6 MELFKILKNKKFI

-55 VFSENSYIFSED
+55 VFSENSYIFFED

-143 QVEYQNDYQSYI
+143 QAEYQNDYQSYI

-213 RDFVLILLCVFIVII
+213 GDFVLILLCVFIVII

-234 VNILINTCR
+234 VNLLINTCR

-248 LKIKQLPVLLLFSF
+248 LKIKQLPVLLLFSL

-295 FSDCVLYI
+295 FSDCVLHI
-303 SFLQLI
+303 SILQLI

-323 ASLMWLLISLSSNI
+323 AFLMWLLISLSSNI

-431 FAFLQRILKY
+431 FAFLRRIFKY

-491 SPEETFLNDYYEEYG
+491 SSEETFLNDYYEEYG

-574 IEVLKEKEIEPVL
+574 IEVLKEKGIEPVL

-614 IIFSSAFSIEKS
+614 IIFSSAFSIEKA

>member
-1 MICKI
+1 
-6 TDMELFKILKNKKFI
+6 MELFKILKNKKFI

-55 VFSENSYIFSED
+55 VFSENSYIFFED

-118 REYKEGKYLDE
+118 REYKEGKYLDV

-143 QVEYQNDYQSYI
+143 QAEYQNDYQSYI

-182 QKTAHDFSKNR
+182 QKTAQDFSKNR

-213 RDFVLILLCVFIVII
+213 GDFVLILLCVFIVII

-248 LKIKQLPVLLLFSF
+248 LKIKQLPVLLLFSL

-295 FSDCVLYI
+295 FSDCVLHI
-303 SFLQLI
+303 SILQLI
-309 AVNIIFKAVIAVMT
+309 VANIIFKAVIAVMT
-323 ASLMWLLISLSSNI
+323 ASLMWLLISLNSNI

-349 AELLLYKNISEQSSL
+349 AELLLYKNISEQSSF

-506 GKLSSAVYDSIDK
+506 GKLSSTVYDSIDK
-519 MQSESQAVEKEFNAK
+519 MQSESQAVEKEFNVK

-574 IEVLKEKEIEPVL
+574 IEVLKEKGIEPVL

-607 LLLCAVI
+607 FLLCAVI
-614 IIFSSAFSIEKS
+614 IIFSSAFSIEKT

-719 TVSLSSFMPQMAVII
+719 IVSLSSFMPQMAVII

-740 VLPGALNMADID
+740 VLPGALNMADIN

-777 SFAVHFILIIVCAAM
+777 SFAVNFILIIVCAAM

>member
-1 MICKI
+1 
-6 TDMELFKILKNKKFI
+6 MELFKILKNKKFI

-47 INIDAYSR
+47 INIDEYSR

-67 NAKETVIEKN
+67 NAKENVIEKN

-105 EEAALITEYPSLY
+105 EEAALITEYPSIY

-129 ELSALTDFYSHFAY
+129 KLSALIDFYSHFAY
-143 QVEYQNDYQSYI
+143 QAEYQINYQSYI

-182 QKTAHDFSKNR
+182 QRTAQDFSKNR

-203 PVSAVLNYNI
+203 PVSAVFNYNI
-213 RDFVLILLCVFIVII
+213 GDFVLILLCVFIVII

-234 VNILINTCR
+234 VNLLINTCR
-243 NGRMM
+243 DGRMM
-248 LKIKQLPVLLLFSF
+248 LKIKQIPVLLLFSF

-280 NAPLDFSAPIQSADM
+280 NAPFDFSAPIQSADM
-295 FSDCVLYI
+295 FSDCVLHI

-309 AVNIIFKAVIAVMT
+309 AVNIIFKAVIAVIT
-323 ASLMWLLISLSSNI
+323 ASLMWFLISLSSNI
-337 ILDCGIAGAVAA
+337 ILDCGIAGAIAA
-349 AELLLYKNISEQSSL
+349 AELLLYKNISEQSNL

-372 FSLFDYSSITEYS
+372 FSLFDYSSITQYS
-385 LISVFSVPV
+385 LIPVFSVPV
-394 RAEKIIWVIVLFITV
+394 RAEKIIWIIVLFITV
-409 CVAVLVIISSKRN
+409 CVAVLVIISAKRN
-422 YPVKTPSNV
+422 YPVKTPSNF

-461 KLMHIGKGILVVAVF
+461 KLMHTGKGIFVVAVF

-491 SPEETFLNDYYEEYG
+491 SSEEMFLNEYYEEYG
-506 GKLSSAVYDSIDK
+506 GELSSAVYDSIDK
-519 MQSESQAVEKEFNAK
+519 MQSESQAVEKEFNVK
-534 SKQFADGEISFEE
+534 SKQFVDGEISFEE

-574 IEVLKEKEIEPVL
+574 IDVLKEKGIEPVL

-643 YLKKILCVIPKTFA
+643 YFKKILCVIPKTFV
-657 LTLISYLSM
+657 LTLLSYLSI

-692 DIEVSI
+692 DIEVSV

-707 FEFLFVTAAAFI
+707 FEFLFVTAAALI

-740 VLPGALNMADID
+740 VLPGALNMADIN

-762 FNFNSFVLDKGLNAY
+762 FNFNSFILDKGLSAY

-792 LYMSNRK
+792 LYMSNRR

>member
-1 MICKI
+1 
-6 TDMELFKILKNKKFI
+6 MELFKILKNKKFI

-55 VFSENSYIFSED
+55 VFSENSYIFFED

-77 NEIQIIKSFADAEKL
+77 NEIQIIKSFSDAEKL

-105 EEAALITEYPSLY
+105 EKAALITEYPSLY
-118 REYKEGKYLDE
+118 REYKEGKYLEE

-143 QVEYQNDYQSYI
+143 QAEYQNDYQSYI

-182 QKTAHDFSKNR
+182 QKTAQDFSKNK

-213 RDFVLILLCVFIVII
+213 GDFVLILLCVFIVII

-248 LKIKQLPVLLLFSF
+248 LKIKQLPVLLLFSL

-295 FSDCVLYI
+295 FSDCVLHI
-303 SFLQLI
+303 SILQLI
-309 AVNIIFKAVIAVMT
+309 VANIIFKAAIAVMT

-337 ILDCGIAGAVAA
+337 ILDCGIAGAIAA

-506 GKLSSAVYDSIDK
+506 GELSSAVYDSIDK
-519 MQSESQAVEKEFNAK
+519 MQSESQAVEKEFNVK